1 MLIAKADGPGA
12 LNESN
17 EFNNARLAFIQIGAD
32 LTITGLS
39 GPATAGAGST
49 ITISDITSNQGAAP
63 APTSLTR
70 FYLSTDFTLDA
81 TDVPLQTRSVPAL
94 AGGASHSAATS
105 VTIPAS
111 TADGTYVLFAKAV
124 AAGTV
129 AESSAAN
136 NTRNF
141 MIRIGPDLAVTAA
154 SAPAKAAA
162 GSSIE
167 VTETTQNIGTGAA
180 NASTTGFYLSTNS
193 LLDASDLR
201 IGSRTVPALAPGGSS
216 ARTTTLTLPAAGVGT
231 WYLLVNAD
239 DDRTIAE
246 TQETNNTRALTLLIG
261 PDLTVSSFSLPFTVT
276 AGGTVAISDT
286 VKNSG
291 ASDAGASVVRFYLSS
306 NTVLDADDQLL
317 GGRGVPAL
325 AAGATN
331 NGTTPVVIPGGLT
344 GLYYL
349 FAVADATSVVVE
361 SSETNNTFVRLVQ
374 ITR

>member
-1 MLIAKADGPGA
+1 
-12 LNESN
+12 
-17 EFNNARLAFIQIGAD
+17 
-32 LTITGLS
+32 
-39 GPATAGAGST
+39 
-49 ITISDITSNQGAAP
+49 
-63 APTSLTR
+63 
-70 FYLSTDFTLDA
+70 
-81 TDVPLQTRSVPAL
+81 
-94 AGGASHSAATS
+94 
-105 VTIPAS
+105 
-111 TADGTYVLFAKAV
+111 
-124 AAGTV
+124 
-129 AESSAAN
+129 
-136 NTRNF
+136 
-141 MIRIGPDLAVTAA
+141 
-154 SAPAKAAA
+154 
-162 GSSIE
+162 
-167 VTETTQNIGTGAA
+167 
-180 NASTTGFYLSTNS
+180 
-193 LLDASDLR
+193 
-201 IGSRTVPALAPGGSS
+201 VPALAPGGSS